1 MGKPTHVRDLVLH
14 VLAEIAETA
23 MRRDRYEIASVTK
36 NEIPADGSGNMD
48 EHMDTRTRKPAP
60 REGFSNS

>member
-1 MGKPTHVRDLVLH
+1 MGEPTHVRDLVLP

-23 MRRDRYEIASVTK
+23 MRRDRYEVASMTK
-36 NEIPADGSGNMD
+36 EEIPADGSGNMD

-60 REGFSNS
+60 RKGFSNS